1 MPMMVHDILLEYK
14 VIETPW
20 LPGRALACKWV
31 AETDWIYSVKFQ
43 ADPEKT
49 SFIRF
54 DGMDVIVDVYLNGR
68 YLGSHSNM
76 HLPLRIDVTNNLKP
90 ENCLVIHFHTP
101 FQSKGDQWETIHEF
115 KGMEVRHSTHNY
127 DNYLG
132 AVPYFCR
139 IGVYDG
145 VFLGTTSGSEITE
158 AVIDAFLNKEL
169 TLGTIT
175 VDISG
180 TIKDNN
186 GVIRTIVFDPLQK
199 VLKQQ
204 EISLKA
210 SKGCYHGY
218 E

>member
-1 MPMMVHDILLEYK
+1 
-14 VIETPW
+14 
-20 LPGRALACKWV
+20 
-31 AETDWIYSVKFQ
+31 
-43 ADPEKT
+43 
-49 SFIRF
+49 
-54 DGMDVIVDVYLNGR
+54 
-68 YLGSHSNM
+68 
-76 HLPLRIDVTNNLKP
+76 
-90 ENCLVIHFHTP
+90 
-101 FQSKGDQWETIHEF
+101 
-115 KGMEVRHSTHNY
+115 ME
-127 DNYLG
+127 
-132 AVPYFCR
+132 
-139 IGVYDG
+139 
-145 VFLGTTSGSEITE
+145 TTSGSEITE

-175 VDISG
+175 VDLSG